1 MITVVGARGTI
12 KDVDDFLQK
21 VNSFS
26 QDNNV
31 VIQAFNADV
40 IYGRNHLISAVDH
53 AVRAIERKTNT
64 TNSLAME
71 ILLYAAGE
79 RQLKLAIPKMGVKKG
94 VANIAFAVVD
104 NKKRDEK
111 SIDELLKELSL
122 ERDDNVLEGNED
134 TLKSFGF
141 LLIHLIHF
149 CISGWVRIALIEL
162 YCFSISFMVKI
173 L

>member
-12 KDVDDFLQK
+12 KDVDSFLQK
-21 VNSFS
+21 MNSFS

-40 IYGRNHLISAVDH
+40 IYGKNHLISAVDH
-53 AVRAIERKTNT
+53 AVRAMERKTNT

-94 VANIAFAVVD
+94 DANIAFAVVD

-111 SIDELLKELSL
+111 SIDELLKDLSL
-122 ERDDNVLEGNED
+122 ERDDKVLEGNED
-134 TLKSFGF
+134 TLKAFG
-141 LLIHLIHF
+141 LNDQAIKTVTKDKYGDLILEK
-149 CISGWVRIALIEL
+149 IA
-162 YCFSISFMVKI
+162 MVDIIK
-173 L
+173 